1 MKYNELIRR
10 FSLDEDGSSSI
21 EFLLWVPVMVLFLTM
36 TTDATLLMHEQQNL
50 YTAARDASRQVA
62 LGQKTDVEAQE
73 ELIERYGID
82 TLTAEV
88 AIENGFVTTTI
99 SVPFTEITRISGF
112 FVDGNLSADVSMWI
126 ENAES

>member
-1 MKYNELIRR
+1 MKYESLIRR
-10 FSLDEDGSSSI
+10 FSLDEDGTTSI
-21 EFLLWVPVMVLFLTM
+21 EFLMWVPVMVMFLTM
-36 TTDATLLMHEQQNL
+36 TTDATLLMHQQQNL

-62 LGQKTDVEAQE
+62 LGQKTDDEAQE
-73 ELIERYGID
+73 ELIERLGID

-88 AIENGFVTTTI
+88 AIENGFVITTI
-99 SVPFTEITRISGF
+99 SVPFKEVTHISGL